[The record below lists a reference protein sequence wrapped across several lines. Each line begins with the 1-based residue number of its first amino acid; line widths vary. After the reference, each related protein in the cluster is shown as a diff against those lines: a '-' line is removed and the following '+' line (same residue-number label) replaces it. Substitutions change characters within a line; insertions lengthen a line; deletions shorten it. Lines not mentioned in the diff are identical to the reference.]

1 MTTLPQNFPITSH
14 QGGMACNSPYMTSSP
29 LENQQICPSDVIN
42 VVHSQQLTPTSG
54 DAAVGID
61 VSPSVIGHSVC
72 MQQGN
77 SPIDNRSS
85 AGSNVSQ
92 HALLCEPQA
101 KGLEGRQGAK
111 GFDYVAHEP
120 SNLLFNYPA
129 TGDMIAHQHE
139 HSSVMTSQQD
149 EFHPFIEALMP
160 HVKSFAFT
168 WFNLQARKRKF
179 FKKHEKRMTPQEEKS
194 VKEEL
199 LREKIEV
206 KQKWASRF
214 AQVANIDK
222 KIMF

>member
-1 MTTLPQNFPITSH
+1 MTTLPQNFPISSH
-14 QGGMACNSPYMTSSP
+14 QGGIACNSPYMTSSP

-42 VVHSQQLTPTSG
+42 VGHNQQLTPTSG
-54 DAAVGID
+54 DAAVSID
-61 VSPSVIGHSVC
+61 VSPNMIGHSVC
-72 MQQGN
+72 MQGN

-92 HALLCEPQA
+92 HAHLCEPA
-101 KGLEGRQGAK
+101 KGLEGRGAK
-111 GFDYVAHEP
+111 QFDYVPHEP

-129 TGDMIAHQHE
+129 GDMISPQHQHD
-139 HSSVMTSQQD
+139 HSAIMTSQQD

-206 KQKWASRF
+206 KQKWASRY
-214 AQVANIDK
+214 VVCDELLLTSID
-222 KIMF
+222 